1 MSNKAGV
8 ERETWGE
15 MGAKDRGG
23 SDTSWCVDRYE
34 LTRACSAVSFCH
46 PSSSVCPS
54 DRSDRSIGSDRIDRI
69 GLDEARPRPFT
80 APPSSSSCLAPLS
93 HTRAAAAAV
102 VVVGGRV
109 AIATSRRR
117 GSLAHARARRSPLPP
132 SLRPSHN
139 KSVGRGACLATMVLM
154 KKEEDVTAFLVYCA
168 RAWLHGAPW

>member
-34 LTRACSAVSFCH
+34 LMRACSAVSFCH
-46 PSSSVCPS
+46 PSLSSSVCPS

-69 GLDEARPRPFT
+69 GLDEARPCPFP
-80 APPSSSSCLAPLS
+80 APSSSSPRLAPLS
-93 HTRAAAAAV
+93 HTRAGAAAAAAAAV
-102 VVVGGRV
+102 VVVVVVVGGHV
-109 AIATSRRR
+109 AIAIATPRRR
-117 GSLAHARARRSPLPP
+117 GSLVHARARVRALAAP

-139 KSVGRGACLATMVLM
+139 AEPSVAALGIV
-154 KKEEDVTAFLVYCA
+154 V
-168 RAWLHGAPW
+168 